1 MTSYFALN
9 TPQSAPLPPL
19 RERIDC
25 DALVIGGGICG
36 ILTAHLLKERGLDVV
51 LLEAS
56 RLLGGQTRG
65 TTAKVT
71 VQHGAFAE
79 KFLRAVGR
87 ERARAYVDAN
97 RHAVDALEA
106 LSSRCGADCG
116 FERVPAFVYTLTD
129 PDALAREAESCA
141 QLGLHVEQTRRLP
154 APILPAAAL
163 CMEAQAQMNPLPLLH
178 ALAGPLRAFEHS
190 RVIALNGLCA
200 RTAQGSV
207 RAKAVA
213 VCTNYPAFT
222 LPGAYFLRLYQQ
234 RAYVL
239 ALRDAQPVGGILY
252 GIGPGTY
259 SLRSAGE
266 AVFLGGESHRCG
278 DAQTASGCYERL
290 RGAAKR
296 LFPGAQEAAH
306 WSAQDCMTMDGMPYV
321 GRYSARMP
329 GVYVAT
335 GFSKWGMSNAMAAA
349 QILADAITGRETLF
363 AWAFS
368 PQRLPGASACA
379 ALAGQ
384 AGHACA
390 GLGASLLPPPLRTA
404 ESLAP
409 GEGAIVRDG
418 LHKRAAYRD
427 DQGALHAI
435 SPYCAHMRCL
445 LRFNPSERSWDC
457 PCHGSRFSVDGEL
470 LCGPAQHGQPA
481 ANRD

>member
-1 MTSYFALN
+1 MTSYFALS
-9 TPQSAPLPPL
+9 TPQSAPRPPL
-19 RERIDC
+19 RGHIDC

-36 ILTAHLLKERGLDVV
+36 ILTAHLLRERGLDVV
-51 LLEAS
+51 LLEAG
-56 RLLGGQTRG
+56 RLAGGQTRG

-71 VQHGAFAE
+71 VQHGAFAA
-79 KFLRAVGR
+79 KLLRTAGR
-87 ERARAYVDAN
+87 ERAQAYVAAN
-97 RHAVDALEA
+97 LRAVDALEA
-106 LSSRCGADCG
+106 LALRSGADCS
-116 FERVPAFVYTLTD
+116 FERVPAFVYTLTE
-129 PDALAREAESCA
+129 PGALEQEAEACA
-141 QLGLHVEQTRRLP
+141 LLGLHVESTRRLP

-163 CMEAQAQMNPLPLLH
+163 CMEAQAQMNPLPLLR

-190 RVIALNGLCA
+190 RVISMDGPCA

-207 RAKAVA
+207 RAKAIA

-239 ALRDAQPVGGILY
+239 ALEGAQPVGGILY
-252 GIGPGTY
+252 GIGPGAY
-259 SLRSAGE
+259 SLRSAQD

-278 DAQTASGCYERL
+278 DARAASGCYDRL

-296 LFPGAQEAAH
+296 LFPDAQEAAR
-306 WSAQDCMTMDGMPYV
+306 WSAQDCMTPDGIPYV
-321 GRYSARMP
+321 GRYSMRMP
-329 GVYVAT
+329 GVHIAT
-335 GFSKWGMSNAMAAA
+335 GFGKWGMSNAMAAA
-349 QILADAITGRETLF
+349 QLLADAITERENPL

-368 PQRLPGASACA
+368 PQRLPGPSACV

-390 GLGASLLPPPLRTA
+390 GLGASLLPPPLRTT

-418 LHKRAAYRD
+418 LRKLAAYRD
-427 DQGALHAI
+427 EQGALHAI

-445 LRFNPSERSWDC
+445 LRFNASERSWDC

-481 ANRD
+481 ADRD